1 MYFYRNVSISGI
13 YWISFISTD
22 SNRYWVDVIA
32 SLFDIYYKFLD
43 RG

>member
-1 MYFYRNVSISGI
+1 MYFYRNVYISGI
-13 YWISFISTD
+13 YWISIISTD
-22 SNRYWVDVIA
+22 SDCYWVDVIA

>member
-1 MYFYRNVSISGI
+1 MYFYRIVSISGI
-13 YWISFISTD
+13 YWTYFVYAD
-22 SNRYWVDVIA
+22 SDCYWVDVIA